1 MAKALKVTVIGAGS
15 AQFSLGIVR
24 DLCLTDSL
32 AGSHITFM
40 DIDEERLSMIYNLGR
55 RYAEQ
60 LGSKLTFDKTTNRQA
75 ALKDAD
81 FVLSTAYVLGHFV
94 EADMRELMS
103 KYGYYH
109 GGAGFGS
116 YHQLR
121 LMLDVARDIEKICP
135 KAWLIQSGNP
145 VFDGC
150 TMMTRETGVKVIGL
164 CHGHYGYQEIA
175 RVIGIDP
182 DKVTFEAPGLNHDIW
197 LTKFIYDGKDA
208 YPLIDKWIATK
219 GEEYWRTH
227 VAQRTHD
234 AQMSRAACHEYHM
247 YGLFPIGDTV
257 RRGGWWYHTD
267 IVTKKRWFG
276 EPWGGPD
283 THLGRPFFVKGLEK
297 RIAEMK
303 AWANDPKADLVGA
316 LGKTKTHEQ
325 IIPIMD
331 GLVNDNEGYFQVN
344 VPNKGGALPGIPEN
358 VVVEIPA
365 TVNKTGVHPV
375 HVKPLPPKIMFE
387 CILPEWLEMER
398 ELLAFKTGDLSIL
411 LYGVLEHH
419 QTKNYDVAVAVLDEL
434 LHRPDVR
441 AVEDWE
447 KMEPISEYMKYPAK
461 L

>member
-1 MAKALKVTVIGAGS
+1 MSTAVKVCVIGAGS

-40 DIDEERLSMIYNLGR
+40 DIDEERLDMIYNLGT
-55 RYAEQ
+55 RYARQ
-60 LGSKLTFDKTTNRQA
+60 LGSNLTFDKTMDRQA
-75 ALKDAD
+75 ALQDCD
-81 FVLSTAYVLGHFV
+81 FVLNTAYVLGHYI
-94 EADMRELMS
+94 EADMRDLMS

-109 GGAGFGS
+109 GGAGFGN
-116 YHQLR
+116 YHQFK
-121 LMLDVARDIEKICP
+121 LMLDVAQDIEKICP

-145 VFDGC
+145 VFEGC
-150 TMMTRETGVKVIGL
+150 TLMTRETGTKIIGL

-175 RVIGIDP
+175 RTIGIDP
-182 DKVTFEAPGLNHDIW
+182 EKVVWEAPGLNHNIW
-197 LTKFIYDGKDA
+197 LTRFEYEGKNA
-208 YPLIDKWIATK
+208 YPLIDEWIATK

-234 AQMSRAACHEYHM
+234 AQMSRAACHQYHM

-257 RRGGWWYHTD
+257 RGCGWWYHTD
-267 IVTKKRWFG
+267 IVTKKRWYG

-283 THLGRPFFVKGLEK
+283 THLGRPFFVKGLEE
-297 RIAEMK
+297 RIAQMK
-303 AWANDPKADLVGA
+303 AWANDPKADLVAA

-344 VPNKGGALPGIPEN
+344 VPNKGGYLPGIPEN

-365 TVNKTGVHPV
+365 IVNKSGVHPQKV
-375 HVKPLPPKIMFE
+375 AGLPPKIMFE
-387 CILPEWLEMER
+387 RILPDWLDMER
-398 ELLAFKTGDLSIL
+398 ALLAFKTGDKSIL
-411 LYGVLEHH
+411 LFDILEHH
-419 QTKNYDVAVAVLDEL
+419 STKNYDLAVALLDEL
-434 LHRPDVR
+434 LNRDDVR

-447 KMEPISEYMKYPAK
+447 KMPHINEHYKYPAK